1 MEQLRKYYVLAVA
14 ALNFVICA
22 IAFFIWTR
30 IVVMANNDDIG
41 FFAIA
46 SIVVLIILCYVYS
59 AVAAKMGI
67 FSKEKKDP
75 LGISAVLFSAILDV
89 VLTIVLFNSILE
101 ASQRTKDYYVPKIF
115 SNYTVYNVDTE
126 KIKDKVYDL
135 KQEYRKEYEE
145 FFK

>member
-1 MEQLRKYYVLAVA
+1 
-14 ALNFVICA
+14 
-22 IAFFIWTR
+22 
-30 IVVMANNDDIG
+30 MANNDDIG

-46 SIVVLIILCYVYS
+46 SIIVLIILCYVYL